1 MKKKL
6 ERREAELKAE
16 LEKLKNRRR
25 VLKEDMKKLKRE
37 LKELKGST
45 LHERLDDGDD
55 GGDDNER
62 N

>member
-1 MKKKL
+1 
-6 ERREAELKAE
+6 
-16 LEKLKNRRR
+16 

-55 GGDDNER
+55 DGDDNER